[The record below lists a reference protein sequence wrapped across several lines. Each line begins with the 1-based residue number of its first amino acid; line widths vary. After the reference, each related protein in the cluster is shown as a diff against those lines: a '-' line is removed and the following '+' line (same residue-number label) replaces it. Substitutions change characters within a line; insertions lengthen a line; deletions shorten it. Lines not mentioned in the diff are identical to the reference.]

1 MSQQRTVTD
10 DAGIRTKL
18 LRLGE
23 AERRARDN
31 HAAAKEARDAAILE
45 ADDAGWGPRPISH
58 EVGLDAS
65 SVLHVIARETARR
78 QAAAGE

>member
-1 MSQQRTVTD
+1 MAPQRTVTD
-10 DAGIRTKL
+10 RAEVRTKL

-31 HAAAKEARDAAILE
+31 HKAAKEARDAAILE
-45 ADDAGWGPRPISH
+45 ASDDGWGPRPIAA
-58 EVGLDAS
+58 EVGLDPS
-65 SVLHVIARETARR
+65 TVLAVIARETAAR